1 MKVTLIKTLS
11 NSDLQNQIEFTP
23 VWGTESNIQR
33 LKAIELWQRNNAL
46 SDTEVMEQRAKEVV
60 LMAFRG
66 GQTIAVSTA
75 SKRQIKLLND
85 NFFYEYRC
93 FVDPSARIP
102 ALDVRLSRM
111 SFDLLEQW
119 ALEHDSTIKGIIT
132 ILENDNLQR
141 EKFWRKA
148 VWPVLNMVFVGYT
161 QGRNPIRV
169 SYFDRARI

>member
-1 MKVTLIKTLS
+1 MADNMLAKEIT
-11 NSDLQNQIEFTP
+11 FRA
-23 VWGTESNIQR
+23 VWETGRED
-33 LKAIELWQRNNAL
+33 LKAMAIDLWIKNGAL
-46 SDTEVMEQRAKEVV
+46 RSQEIVAQRANEVV
-60 LMAFRG
+60 LLAFDG
-66 GQTIAVSTA
+66 EQPVAVSTA
-75 SKRQIKLLND
+75 VKKQVKLLNN

-93 FVDPSARIP
+93 FVAPHARIP

-111 SFDLLEQW
+111 SFDILEQW
-119 ALEHDSTIKGIIT
+119 ALEKDNSIKGIIT
-132 ILENDNLQR
+132 ILENEILKK